1 MLDFY
6 QNIFY
11 LFQLIYFFCI
21 IDFFSL
27 KIKPLKKNY
36 SYKIL
41 NYNSLNYSLPKIHDI
56 NINLTNKTKTKKKNK
71 KNNIFS
77 FKKYFTKDIINTD
90 RTKNYNIEEIYLNKN
105 KIKISP
111 KIKKAEKNM
120 KKNNIIE
127 FNNYSFFL
135 NNIEKSQPNKLIYNN
150 NLNDEMIKNKKNN
163 CNNTIVTKITNKKN
177 KIENIENLY
186 YKKNKLI
193 EINKKYSNKSPTF
206 SSNLSLKYSTTINP
220 LSYKDLEK

>member
-1 MLDFY
+1 
-6 QNIFY
+6 
-11 LFQLIYFFCI
+11 
-21 IDFFSL
+21 
-27 KIKPLKKNY
+27 
-36 SYKIL
+36 
-41 NYNSLNYSLPKIHDI
+41 
-56 NINLTNKTKTKKKNK
+56 
-71 KNNIFS
+71 
-77 FKKYFTKDIINTD
+77 
-90 RTKNYNIEEIYLNKN
+90 
-105 KIKISP
+105 
-111 KIKKAEKNM
+111 M

-150 NLNDEMIKNKKNN
+150 NNINDEMVKNKKNN